1 MGLGVDWEFGKTL
14 VPFNSDSCSVY
25 PTFMAVIDSTPVPG
39 GSPSPRAYVLA
50 FATVYLVW
58 GSTYLAIRVAVES
71 MPPFALAAVRFALA
85 GALLMTVL
93 RARGAAWP
101 TAGQWRA
108 AAVSGFFLLLGG
120 NGLVTWAERSVPS
133 GVTALL
139 IGSGPL
145 FVVLVEWA
153 WPGGSRP
160 RPLTAIG
167 MLLGFAGVA
176 WLAAPWQNAGAESLP
191 PAGVAAILIACV
203 SWAIGAIY
211 GRHVHEPAPPFT
223 AAAAQMLAG
232 SVSLALVALVRGEF
246 AGWDIASTTVRS
258 WTAFA
263 YLVLVGSL
271 AGYSAFVWLV
281 KHASPAQTATY
292 AYVNPVVAVFLG
304 WLLLGEPVGPRTLAA
319 SAVILGAVV
328 IVTLG
333 KKRKRDV

>member
-1 MGLGVDWEFGKTL
+1 VAAAL
-14 VPFNSDSCSVY
+14 VAKNAGFHVAAVGFRLRNSMSASV
-25 PTFMAVIDSTPVPG
+25 STPAPG
-39 GSPSPRAYVLA
+39 GPPAPRAYVVA

-85 GALLMTVL
+85 GALLMAFL

-101 TAGQWRA
+101 TRGQWRA

-120 NGLVTWAERSVPS
+120 NGLVTWAEQTVPS
-133 GVTALL
+133 GITALL

-153 WPGGSRP
+153 WPGGARP
-160 RPLTAIG
+160 GALTATG
-167 MLLGFAGVA
+167 MLLGFGGVA
-176 WLAAPWQNAGAESLP
+176 WLAAPWETAGADALA
-191 PAGVAAILIACV
+191 PAGVAAILVACV
-203 SWAIGAIY
+203 SWAIGSIH
-211 GRHVHEPAPPFT
+211 GRHVREPAPPFT

-246 AGWDIASTTVRS
+246 FAWDLAATTARS

-263 YLVLVGSL
+263 YLVVVGSL

-281 KHASPAQTATY
+281 KHATPARTATY

-319 SAVILGAVV
+319 SAVILAAVV
-328 IVTLG
+328 IVTLA
-333 KKRKRDV
+333 KTRKRGA

>member
-1 MGLGVDWEFGKTL
+1 M
-14 VPFNSDSCSVY
+14 S
-25 PTFMAVIDSTPVPG
+25 AIDSKPVPVQP
-39 GSPSPRAYVLA
+39 PSPRAYVFA

-85 GALLMTVL
+85 GALLMAFL
-93 RARGAAWP
+93 RVCGAAWP
-101 TAGQWRA
+101 TPRQWRDA
-108 AAVSGFFLLLGG
+108 TVSGFFLLLGG

-145 FVVLVEWA
+145 FVVLVEWV
-153 WPGGSRP
+153 WPGGARP
-160 RPLTAIG
+160 RALTAAG
-167 MLLGFAGVA
+167 MLLGFAGVV
-176 WLAAPWQNAGAESLP
+176 WLAAPWEHAGAGALP
-191 PAGVAAILIACV
+191 PAGVAGILIACV
-203 SWAIGAIY
+203 SWAIGSIY
-211 GRHVHEPAPPFT
+211 GRHVRTPASSFT

-232 SVSLALVALVRGEF
+232 SGSLALVAIARGEF
-246 AGWDIASTTVRS
+246 SGWDLAATTARS

-281 KHASPAQTATY
+281 KHASAAQTATY

-304 WLLLGEPVGPRTLAA
+304 WLLLGEPVGGRTLGA

-328 IVTLG
+328 IVTLA
-333 KKRKRDV
+333 KNRTRAV